1 MSKICITGAAG
12 FIGSNLAEALVKHG
26 HQIIGIDDLSTG
38 KIENLDGINVN
49 LKIGNIL
56 DLNFLMEVFRD
67 VDYVFHLAAIASVKK
82 SIENPIETNKVG
94 IDGTVNV
101 LEAARKNKI
110 KRIIFASSA
119 AIYGNN
125 PINPKVETMA
135 PELLSPY
142 AISKL
147 TGEYYMKVFYDLYG
161 LETVSL
167 RFFNVYGPKQD
178 PSSEYSGVLS
188 RFVENRRRGVQP
200 IIYGDGN
207 QTRDFIYVNDIV
219 RANLLAMKKLLPG
232 EVYNVGTGRAT
243 SLNSNLKLISSYFN
257 NNLDPKYELP
267 RIGDIRYSQANIDKI
282 KAFGFEPNLNPDFGW
297 ISKRVL

>member
-1 MSKICITGAAG
+1 MAG
-12 FIGSNLAEALVKHG
+12 FIGSNLAEALVKKG
-26 HQIIGIDDLSTG
+26 HSVIGIDDLSTG
-38 KIENLDGINVN
+38 KIENLKRINAV
-49 LKIGNIL
+49 LKIGSITN
-56 DLNFLMEVFRD
+56 LNFLIKVLKN
-67 VDYVFHLAAIASVKK
+67 VDYVFHFAAIASVKK
-82 SIENPIETNKVG
+82 SIENPIKTNEVG
-94 IDGTVNV
+94 IDGTLNV
-101 LEAARKNKI
+101 LEASRRNKV
-110 KRIIFASSA
+110 KRVVFASSA

-125 PINPKVETMA
+125 PTNPKAEIMA

-147 TGEYYMKVFYDLYG
+147 TGEYYMKAFYDLYG

-282 KAFGFEPNLNPDFGW
+282 KTFGFEPDLNPDFSW